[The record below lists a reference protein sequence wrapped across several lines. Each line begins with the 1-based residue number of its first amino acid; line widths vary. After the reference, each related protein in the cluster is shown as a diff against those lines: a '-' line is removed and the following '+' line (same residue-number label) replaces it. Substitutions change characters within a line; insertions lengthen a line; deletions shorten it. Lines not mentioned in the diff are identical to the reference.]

1 MRFLSIALVTACLC
15 LPAWGQIYKWVDE
28 KGVTQYGQKPPADNK
43 SQKMNM
49 PAASPAATAGSP
61 PARAPLAS
69 LKEQEF
75 ELNKRQIASQEA
87 QVKAFKQAEAQKQ
100 WCVRA
105 KDDLDRKRH
114 ARIYDLN
121 DKGERIFKSDPDRD
135 AFLAKV
141 EGDYRQYCQ

>member
-1 MRFLSIALVTACLC
+1 MRFLGAALLAACLC
-15 LPAWGQIYKWVDE
+15 LPAWAQIYKWVDE

-49 PAASPAATAGSP
+49 PVTSPGAPAVSSP
-61 PARAPLAS
+61 TRDPLAN

-87 QVKAFKQAEAQKQ
+87 QAKAFRQAEAQKQ

-121 DKGERIFKSDPDRD
+121 DKGERIFKSDSDRD
-135 AFLAKV
+135 AFLAKI
-141 EGDYRQYCQ
+141 ESDYRQYCQ